1 LQHDRPGGADGA
13 RQDADQALAAVTR
26 VLRLLFANGQ
36 TTEQTVEA
44 AKRVAASYGTD
55 AEVIPDWGHVVIHL
69 GRDGARSPSIVAAAP
84 TGIDMRKV
92 AATARLVDAGA
103 IRAPDG
109 KLSADLR
116 AIEEMPPISVLRFA
130 TMAAVGA
137 MALAVIFGAR
147 ELALIAIIGI
157 SAFGGGLIRRW
168 LAHVSTNLFVP
179 PLCAALLAGIA
190 AAFTIALGLDGPQR
204 LAAVCPCMVL
214 VPGPHILNGAIDLV
228 RARVPLGLAR
238 LTYAMLVVLAI
249 CTGLLMGLALGRAEL
264 PVGGS
269 SVTVPL
275 AVDIIAAG
283 CAVAAYGTFF
293 SMPWRT
299 IPVPVAIGMLSHA
312 SRWFLLVE
320 MHASAAGAAFGAC
333 LIAGTL
339 ATVASHRLRVP
350 FAALAFASVVSL
362 IPGVLLFRMAAGVSA
377 VAIHGSLAEPGL
389 LGSAFADGASAFLIL
404 LAMTLG
410 LIAPRMLLTLS
421 ADATPQGGDR
431 LRKLR

>member
-1 LQHDRPGGADGA
+1 LQSDRPG
-13 RQDADQALAAVTR
+13 DADPALEAVTR
-26 VLRLLFANGQ
+26 VLRLLFVNGQ
-36 TTEQTVEA
+36 TTEQTVDA
-44 AKRVAASYGTD
+44 AKRVAASYGIE
-55 AEVIPDWGHVVIHL
+55 AEVVPNWGHVTIHL
-69 GRDGARSPSIVAAAP
+69 ERDGAGWPAIVAAAP

-92 AATARLVDAGA
+92 AATARLVDARA
-103 IRAPDG
+103 IGAPDDE
-109 KLSADLR
+109 LSSGLH
-116 AIEEMPPISVLRFA
+116 AIEEMGPISVLRFA

-147 ELALIAIIGI
+147 ELALIAVIGA

-190 AAFTIALGLDGPQR
+190 AAIAIALGLDGPQR
-204 LAAVCPCMVL
+204 LVAVCPCMVL
-214 VPGPHILNGAIDLV
+214 VPGPHLLNGAIDLV
-228 RARVPLGLAR
+228 RARIPLGLAR
-238 LTYAMLVVLAI
+238 LTYATLVILAI
-249 CTGLLMGLALGRAEL
+249 CVGLLMGLAIGRAEL
-264 PVGGS
+264 PVGGP

-320 MHASAAGAAFGAC
+320 VHASAAAAAFGAC
-333 LIAGTL
+333 LIAGAL

-377 VAIHGSLAEPGL
+377 VAIHGRLAEPGL

-410 LIAPRMLLTLS
+410 LLVPRMLLTAS
-421 ADATPQGGDR
+421 ADTARQGEDR
-431 LRKLR
+431 SRKPR